1 MANYSI
7 KNFLP
12 GPFPLKCHL
21 VGAKSLSASFD
32 SAPSE
37 PSFHQDT
44 PQTLTGAV
52 SANRSLWIPPSLSP
66 FSPKPRDEACGERPW
81 WLWIPRRPPPG
92 RHRGSAPPGTR
103 AARLIYRFVGQ
114 NQDPSPGPGALG
126 TQRRG
131 GQNTAASA
139 DGSSACRELG
149 LLQASVSRM
158 TLALGPV
165 RILLLVFPGKG
176 GRSTCTQTLGC
187 TRVGTRFGGTCWS
200 DPGNEHPPPPWEV
213 PARLRVRHSAGS
225 GGPSPGSDV

>member
-37 PSFHQDT
+37 PSFHQDA

-81 WLWIPRRPPPG
+81 WLWIPRRRPPQE
-92 RHRGSAPPGTR
+92 GT
-103 AARLIYRFVGQ
+103 
-114 NQDPSPGPGALG
+114 GALL
-126 TQRRG
+126 RRG
-131 GQNTAASA
+131 HGLHASFTALWDRTKTPA
-139 DGSSACRELG
+139 
-149 LLQASVSRM
+149 QASEP
-158 TLALGPV
+158 LEP
-165 RILLLVFPGKG
+165 
-176 GRSTCTQTLGC
+176 
-187 TRVGTRFGGTCWS
+187 
-200 DPGNEHPPPPWEV
+200 
-213 PARLRVRHSAGS
+213 SAGVAKTQQPQLT
-225 GGPSPGSDV
+225 GHPRAGN